1 MDLADL
7 VHPGQGLGARTAP
20 VGAALPRR
28 RPWGR
33 LGRLLREP
41 LVHFLLIGALLTSV
55 EEGLRRGPDP
65 HRIVIT
71 PAHAD
76 QLANTYALQFG
87 QRPDHRTLEALVRSD
102 ARDEMLFREGVAEGL
117 DKGDEIVRRR
127 VIQKMQFLL
136 QDLNAPP
143 EPSRP
148 ELLAF
153 YKTHRPRYVAPPRA
167 SFSHI
172 FFSSDLGGEAEARRR
187 AEAVLRRLPN
197 TLQRAPDRGDPFP
210 DLLDFADAEPE
221 QVTRVFGRT
230 PFAAAVQAQG
240 PGRWGGPYR
249 SAYGWHLLYV
259 SGRAPARTAPFTEVA
274 ERVRTDALEAAQT
287 AANDAAFARLAKAYA
302 VVRDDE
308 RGQR

>member
-7 VHPGQGLGARTAP
+7 VHPGEGLGAREARA
-20 VGAALPRR
+20 GAALRR
-28 RPWGR
+28 GRSGGR

-41 LVHFLLIGALLTSV
+41 LVHFLLIGALLTGV
-55 EEGLRRGPDP
+55 EEGARRGPDP

-87 QRPDHRTLEALVRSD
+87 QRPDRRTLEALVRTD

-143 EPSRP
+143 EPSRA

-153 YKTHRPRYVAPPRA
+153 YKTHLARYVAPPQA

-187 AEAVLRRLPN
+187 AAAVLGSLPN

-210 DLLDFADAEPE
+210 DLLDFADVEPE
-221 QVTRVFGRT
+221 QVARVFGRT
-230 PFAAAVQAQG
+230 PFAAAVQAQA

-259 SGRAPARTAPFTEVA
+259 SGRSPARTAPFAEVA
-274 ERVRTDALEAAQT
+274 ERVRTDALEAAEA
-287 AANDAAFARLAKAYA
+287 AANAAAFARLAKSYT
-302 VVRDDE
+302 VVRADQG
-308 RGQR
+308 GQR